1 MMIDKIGGMNPLFY
15 GNNANAGNRVNRPL
29 QVDSIRLSEEA
40 LQRSELYQV
49 SEMVNSALDV
59 RADLVA
65 EMKRQ
70 INDPAFISGT
80 ALDATADKLLTV
92 FGF

>member
-1 MMIDKIGGMNPLFY
+1 MMIDKIGGISPLLY
-15 GNNANAGNRVNRPL
+15 ENNANFGNRVNRPM
-29 QVDSIRLSEEA
+29 QADSIRLSAEA
-40 LQRSELYQV
+40 LQRCELYQV
-49 SEMVNSALDV
+49 SEMVNSAPDV

-80 ALDATADKLLTV
+80 ALDAAADKLLTV

>member
-1 MMIDKIGGMNPLFY
+1 MMIDKIGGVNPLLY
-15 GNNANAGNRVNRPL
+15 GNNANAGNRVNRPM
-29 QVDSIRLSEEA
+29 QADSIKLSEEA

-49 SEMVNSALDV
+49 SEMVNSAPDV
-59 RADLVA
+59 RTELVA

-70 INDPAFISGT
+70 ISDPAFISGT
-80 ALDATADKLLTV
+80 ALDATADKLLAV